1 MSKRLDGPRWGWI
14 VLTTWGLFALLPILY
29 FASIALRPRNE
40 IIAPQP
46 IYFPTLTTETWFK
59 IWTEWPICSYFENS
73 ILSITSSVFIC
84 LVLGVPCAYALA
96 RYRFAGNSDIG
107 NYILSTKMMAPAA
120 VVVPMFFLFGN
131 MRFPEIY
138 LFEFY
143 KFGFPSFVGSDQCF
157 LDFNFDG
164 FNISDFS
171 FSWGKYSIGP
181 YQTLDRWW
189 ALGLIYAAMNLSIVV
204 WIVRSYMIDI
214 HPEIEDAART
224 DGASDLRILWE
235 IIIPMCLP
243 GIITA
248 AVIAAIFAM
257 NEYLFTL
264 IIASKNAY
272 PLSVALANF
281 SGGSDGIIYNAIAL
295 VGFLAFFPALLL
307 VILIQNH
314 LSRGLTM
321 GAVKG

>member
-1 MSKRLDGPRWGWI
+1 MAAREKRSIAATLI
-14 VLTTWGLFALLPILY
+14 LSAWGLLCLLPIVF

-40 IIAPQP
+40 IIAPRP
-46 IYFPTLTTETWFK
+46 IYFPTITTETWAK
-59 IWTEWPICSYFENS
+59 IWAEWPIATYFKNS
-73 ILSITSSVFIC
+73 MMAISGSVFLC
-84 LVLGVPCAYALA
+84 LLLGIPAAYALA
-96 RYRFAGNSDIG
+96 RYRFKGREDIG
-107 NYILSTKMMAPAA
+107 FYILSTKMMAPAA
-120 VVVPMFFLFGN
+120 VAIPMFVLFGQLK
-131 MRFPEIY
+131 M
-138 LFEFY
+138 
-143 KFGFPSFVGSDQCF
+143 
-157 LDFNFDG
+157 LD
-164 FNISDFS
+164 
-171 FSWGKYSIGP
+171 
-181 YQTLDRWW
+181 TVW
-189 ALGLIYAAMNLSIVV
+189 ALMLVYAAMNLSIVV
-204 WIVRSYMIDI
+204 WIIRSYMLDI
-214 HPEIEDAART
+214 PHEIEDAART
-224 DGASDLRILWE
+224 DGASDLRILWD

-264 IIASKNAY
+264 IIATRNAY

>member
-1 MSKRLDGPRWGWI
+1 MSKRMEGPRWGWI
-14 VLTTWGLFALLPILY
+14 VLTIWGIFALLPIIY

-40 IIAPQP
+40 IIAPVP
-46 IYFPTLTTETWFK
+46 IYFPTLTTETWTK
-59 IWTEWPICSYFENS
+59 IWTEWPIGLYFYNS
-73 ILSITSSVFIC
+73 IVAISGSVFIC
-84 LVLGVPCAYALA
+84 LLLGIPAAYALA
-96 RYRFAGNSDIG
+96 RYKFKGNADIG

-120 VVVPMFFLFGN
+120 VVVPMFFLFGK
-131 MRFPEIY
+131 MKLID
-138 LFEFY
+138 
-143 KFGFPSFVGSDQCF
+143 SV
-157 LDFNFDG
+157 
-164 FNISDFS
+164 
-171 FSWGKYSIGP
+171 
-181 YQTLDRWW
+181 W
-189 ALGLIYAAMNLSIVV
+189 ALMLVYAAMNLSIVV
-204 WIVRSYMIDI
+204 WIVRSYML
-214 HPEIEDAART
+214 EIPHEVEDAART

>member
-1 MSKRLDGPRWGWI
+1 MKRRFEISSWSSLILWI
-14 VLTTWGLFALLPILY
+14 WAAICLLPIIY
-29 FASIALRPRNE
+29 FATIALRPRNE
-40 IIAPQP
+40 IIAPSP
-46 IYFPTLTTETWFK
+46 IYFPTISMETWSK
-59 IWTEWPICSYFENS
+59 IFNEWPIMSYFKNS
-73 ILSITSSVFIC
+73 MIAVSGSVFIC
-84 LVLGVPCAYALA
+84 LLLGIPAAYALA
-96 RYRFAGNSDIG
+96 RYTFKGREDIG
-107 NYILSTKMMAPAA
+107 FYILSTKFLAPAA
-120 VVVPMFFLFGN
+120 VAIPIFVLFGQLK
-131 MRFPEIY
+131 M
-138 LFEFY
+138 
-143 KFGFPSFVGSDQCF
+143 
-157 LDFNFDG
+157 LD
-164 FNISDFS
+164 
-171 FSWGKYSIGP
+171 
-181 YQTLDRWW
+181 TVW
-189 ALGLIYAAMNLSIVV
+189 ALMLVYAAMNLSIVV
-204 WIVRSYMIDI
+204 WIIRSYMVDI
-214 HPEIEDAART
+214 PSAIEDAAKT

-295 VGFLAFFPALLL
+295 VGFLAFIPSLLL
-307 VILIQNH
+307 VVFIQNH

>member
-1 MSKRLDGPRWGWI
+1 MNKPAEGPRWGWI
-14 VLTTWGLFALLPILY
+14 ALTIWGVFALLPIIY

-40 IIAPQP
+40 IIAPEP
-46 IYFPTLTTETWFK
+46 IYFPTLTTETWTK
-59 IWTEWPICSYFENS
+59 IWTEWPIGLYFYNS
-73 ILSITSSVFIC
+73 IVAIAGSVFIC
-84 LVLGVPCAYALA
+84 LMLGIPAAYALA
-96 RYRFAGNSDIG
+96 RYKFKGNADIG

-120 VVVPMFFLFGN
+120 VVVPMFFLFGK
-131 MRFPEIY
+131 MKLID
-138 LFEFY
+138 
-143 KFGFPSFVGSDQCF
+143 SV
-157 LDFNFDG
+157 
-164 FNISDFS
+164 
-171 FSWGKYSIGP
+171 
-181 YQTLDRWW
+181 W
-189 ALGLIYAAMNLSIVV
+189 ALMLVYAAMNLSIVV

-224 DGASDLRILWE
+224 DGASDLRILWS

-295 VGFLAFFPALLL
+295 VAFMAFFPALLL

>member
-1 MSKRLDGPRWGWI
+1 MSERLKGPRWGWI
-14 VLTTWGLFALLPILY
+14 VLTIWGLFAILPILF

-40 IIAPQP
+40 IIAPVP
-46 IYFPTLTTETWFK
+46 IYFPTLTSETWAK
-59 IWTEWPICSYFENS
+59 IWAEWPIGQYFYNS
-73 ILSITSSVFIC
+73 MMAVSTSVLIC
-84 LVLGVPCAYALA
+84 LVLGIPAAYALA
-96 RYRFAGNSDIG
+96 RYKFKGNSDIG

-120 VVVPMFFLFGN
+120 VVIPMFFLFGN
-131 MRFPEIY
+131 MKFPQIDV
-138 LFEFY
+138 
-143 KFGFPSFVGSDQCF
+143 FGIFT
-157 LDFNFDG
+157 
-164 FNISDFS
+164 
-171 FSWGKYSIGP
+171 IGP
-181 YQTLDRWW
+181 FQMLDRWW
-189 ALGLIYAAMNLSIVV
+189 GLAAIYAAMNLSIVV
-204 WIVRSYMIDI
+204 WIIRSYMI
-214 HPEIEDAART
+214 EIPHEVEDAART

-264 IIASKNAY
+264 IIASKVGY

>member
-1 MSKRLDGPRWGWI
+1 MMAPRSPTLSVIRI
-14 VLTTWGLFALLPILY
+14 VILTAWGLFCLLPIVF
-29 FASIALRPRNE
+29 FATIALRPRNE

-46 IYFPTLTTETWFK
+46 IYFPTISIETWSK
-59 IWTEWPICSYFENS
+59 IWAEWPIMTYFWNS
-73 ILSITSSVFIC
+73 VQAIAGSVAIC
-84 LVLGVPCAYALA
+84 LVLGIPAAYSLA
-96 RYRFAGNSDIG
+96 RYRYKGREDIG
-107 NYILSTKMMAPAA
+107 FYILSTKMMAPA
-120 VVVPMFFLFGN
+120 VVAIPVFFLF
-131 MRFPEIY
+131 R
-138 LFEFY
+138 
-143 KFGFPSFVGSDQCF
+143 
-157 LDFNFDG
+157 
-164 FNISDFS
+164 
-171 FSWGKYSIGP
+171 
-181 YQTLDRWW
+181 
-189 ALGLIYAAMNLSIVV
+189 ALGLLDTVWALMLVYAAMNLSIVI
-204 WIVRSYMIDI
+204 WIIRSYMLDI
-214 HPEIEDAART
+214 PHEIEDAART
-224 DGASDLRILWE
+224 DGASDLRILWS

-264 IIASKNAY
+264 IIATQKAY

>member
-1 MSKRLDGPRWGWI
+1 MSKRMEGPRWGWI
-14 VLTTWGLFALLPILY
+14 VLTIWGIFSFLPILF

-40 IIAPQP
+40 IIAPVP
-46 IYFPTLTTETWFK
+46 IYFPTITIETWAK
-59 IWTEWPICSYFENS
+59 IWNEWPIGLYFYNS
-73 ILSITSSVFIC
+73 VVAVSGSVFIC
-84 LVLGVPCAYALA
+84 LILGVPAAYALA
-96 RYRFAGNSDIG
+96 RYKFKGNADIG

-120 VVVPMFFLFGN
+120 VVVPMFFLFGK
-131 MRFPEIY
+131 MGLID
-138 LFEFY
+138 
-143 KFGFPSFVGSDQCF
+143 SV
-157 LDFNFDG
+157 
-164 FNISDFS
+164 
-171 FSWGKYSIGP
+171 
-181 YQTLDRWW
+181 W
-189 ALGLIYAAMNLSIVV
+189 ALMLVYAAMNLSIVV

-214 HPEIEDAART
+214 PPEIEDAART
-224 DGASDLRILWE
+224 DGATDLRILWE

>member
-1 MSKRLDGPRWGWI
+1 MKERSVSTLFRTLI
-14 VLTTWGLFALLPILY
+14 LLAWGLFCALPIIF
-29 FASIALRPRNE
+29 FATIALRPRNE

-46 IYFPTLTTETWFK
+46 IYIPTISIETWAK
-59 IWTEWPICSYFENS
+59 IWAEWPIMTYFWNS
-73 ILSITSSVFIC
+73 VVAVTGSVIIC
-84 LVLGVPCAYALA
+84 LVLGIPAAYSLA
-96 RYRFAGNSDIG
+96 RYQYRGREDIG
-107 NYILSTKMMAPAA
+107 FYILSTKMMAPAA
-120 VVVPMFFLFGN
+120 VAIPIFFLFRSMG
-131 MRFPEIY
+131 
-138 LFEFY
+138 L
-143 KFGFPSFVGSDQCF
+143 
-157 LDFNFDG
+157 LD
-164 FNISDFS
+164 
-171 FSWGKYSIGP
+171 
-181 YQTLDRWW
+181 TVW
-189 ALGLIYAAMNLSIVV
+189 ALMLVYAAINLSIVV
-204 WIVRSYMIDI
+204 WIIRSYMIDI
-214 HPEIEDAART
+214 PHEIEDAART
-224 DGASDLRILWE
+224 DGASDLRILWS

-264 IIASKNAY
+264 IIASKQAY

-295 VGFLAFFPALLL
+295 VAFLAFFPALLL

>member
-1 MSKRLDGPRWGWI
+1 MSERVQGPRWGWVI
-14 VLTTWGLFALLPILY
+14 LTIWGLFALLPILY

-40 IIAPQP
+40 IIAPEP
-46 IYFPTLTTETWFK
+46 IYFPTITTETWAK
-59 IWTEWPICSYFENS
+59 IWNEWPIGLYFYNS
-73 ILSITSSVFIC
+73 IVAVTGSVFIC
-84 LVLGVPCAYALA
+84 LILGVPAAYALA
-96 RYRFAGNSDIG
+96 RYKFKGNADIG

-120 VVVPMFFLFGN
+120 VVVPMFFLFGK
-131 MRFPEIY
+131 MGLID
-138 LFEFY
+138 
-143 KFGFPSFVGSDQCF
+143 SV
-157 LDFNFDG
+157 
-164 FNISDFS
+164 
-171 FSWGKYSIGP
+171 
-181 YQTLDRWW
+181 W
-189 ALGLIYAAMNLSIVV
+189 ALILIYAAMNLSIVV
-204 WIVRSYMIDI
+204 WIIRSYMVDI
-214 HPEIEDAART
+214 PHEIEDAART

-295 VGFLAFFPALLL
+295 VGFLAFFTALLL

>member
-1 MSKRLDGPRWGWI
+1 MSKRMEGPRWGWM
-14 VLTTWGLFALLPILY
+14 VLTIWGIFAFLPILY

-46 IYFPTLTTETWFK
+46 IYFPTLTIETWAK
-59 IWTEWPICSYFENS
+59 IWNEWPIGLYFYNS
-73 ILSITSSVFIC
+73 MVAITGSVFIC
-84 LVLGVPCAYALA
+84 LILGVPCAYALA
-96 RYRFAGNSDIG
+96 RYKFKGNADIG

-120 VVVPMFFLFGN
+120 VVVPMFFLFG
-131 MRFPEIY
+131 
-138 LFEFY
+138 
-143 KFGFPSFVGSDQCF
+143 K
-157 LDFNFDG
+157 
-164 FNISDFS
+164 
-171 FSWGKYSIGP
+171 
-181 YQTLDRWW
+181 
-189 ALGLIYAAMNLSIVV
+189 LGLIDSVWALMLVYAAMNLSIVV

>member
-1 MSKRLDGPRWGWI
+1 MSKRMEGPRWGWI
-14 VLTTWGLFALLPILY
+14 VLTIWGIFSFLPILF

-40 IIAPQP
+40 IIAPVP
-46 IYFPTLTTETWFK
+46 IYFPTITIETWAK
-59 IWTEWPICSYFENS
+59 IWNEWPIGLYFYNS
-73 ILSITSSVFIC
+73 IVAVSGSVFIC
-84 LVLGVPCAYALA
+84 LILGVPAAYALA
-96 RYRFAGNSDIG
+96 RYKFRGNADIG

-120 VVVPMFFLFGN
+120 VVVPMFFLFGK
-131 MRFPEIY
+131 MGLID
-138 LFEFY
+138 
-143 KFGFPSFVGSDQCF
+143 SV
-157 LDFNFDG
+157 
-164 FNISDFS
+164 
-171 FSWGKYSIGP
+171 
-181 YQTLDRWW
+181 W
-189 ALGLIYAAMNLSIVV
+189 ALMLVYAAMNLSIVV

-214 HPEIEDAART
+214 PPEIEDAART
-224 DGASDLRILWE
+224 DGATDLRILWE

-264 IIASKNAY
+264 FIASKNAY

>member
-1 MSKRLDGPRWGWI
+1 MNRRLEGPRWGWA
-14 VLTTWGLFALLPILY
+14 VLTIWGLFALLPIVY

-59 IWTEWPICSYFENS
+59 IWTEWPIGLYFYNS
-73 ILSITSSVFIC
+73 MVAISGSVFIC
-84 LVLGVPCAYALA
+84 LLLGVPAAYALA
-96 RYRFAGNSDIG
+96 RYKFKGNADIG

-120 VVVPMFFLFGN
+120 VVVPMFFLFGKLKL
-131 MRFPEIY
+131 ID
-138 LFEFY
+138 
-143 KFGFPSFVGSDQCF
+143 SV
-157 LDFNFDG
+157 
-164 FNISDFS
+164 
-171 FSWGKYSIGP
+171 
-181 YQTLDRWW
+181 W
-189 ALGLIYAAMNLSIVV
+189 ALMLVYAAMNLSIVV

-224 DGASDLRILWE
+224 DGAGDLRILWE

>member
-1 MSKRLDGPRWGWI
+1 MNKRLKLSPWSTAILWAWAAI
-14 VLTTWGLFALLPILY
+14 CLLPIIF
-29 FASIALRPRNE
+29 FATIALRPRNE

-46 IYFPTLTTETWFK
+46 IYFPTISTETWAK
-59 IWTEWPICSYFENS
+59 IWAEWPIGTYFMNS
-73 ILSITSSVFIC
+73 MIAVSGSVFIC
-84 LVLGVPCAYALA
+84 LLLGIPAAYALA
-96 RYRFAGNSDIG
+96 RYRFKGREDIG
-107 NYILSTKMMAPAA
+107 FYILSTKMMAPAA
-120 VVVPMFFLFGN
+120 VAIPIFVLFGQFK
-131 MRFPEIY
+131 M
-138 LFEFY
+138 
-143 KFGFPSFVGSDQCF
+143 
-157 LDFNFDG
+157 LD
-164 FNISDFS
+164 
-171 FSWGKYSIGP
+171 
-181 YQTLDRWW
+181 TVW
-189 ALGLIYAAMNLSIVV
+189 ALMLVYAAMNLSIVV
-204 WIVRSYMIDI
+204 WIIRSYMIDI
-214 HPEIEDAART
+214 PHEIEDAART

-235 IIIPMCLP
+235 IIIPMCVP

-257 NEYLFTL
+257 NEYLLTL

>member
-1 MSKRLDGPRWGWI
+1 MNKRLEGPKWGWI
-14 VLTTWGLFALLPILY
+14 VLTIWGVFALLPILY

-46 IYFPTLTTETWFK
+46 IYFPTLTTETWTK
-59 IWTEWPICSYFENS
+59 IWTEWPIGLYFYNS
-73 ILSITSSVFIC
+73 IIAISGSVFIC
-84 LVLGVPCAYALA
+84 LVLGIPCAYALA
-96 RYRFAGNSDIG
+96 RYKFKGNADIG

-120 VVVPMFFLFGN
+120 VVVPMFFLFGKLKL
-131 MRFPEIY
+131 ID
-138 LFEFY
+138 
-143 KFGFPSFVGSDQCF
+143 SV
-157 LDFNFDG
+157 
-164 FNISDFS
+164 
-171 FSWGKYSIGP
+171 
-181 YQTLDRWW
+181 W
-189 ALGLIYAAMNLSIVV
+189 ALMLVYAAMNLSIVV
-204 WIVRSYMIDI
+204 WIIRSYMIDI

>member
-1 MSKRLDGPRWGWI
+1 MRKRFDISPWSSL
-14 VLTTWGLFALLPILY
+14 VLWLWAAVCLLPIIF
-29 FASIALRPRNE
+29 FATIALRPRNE

-46 IYFPTLTTETWFK
+46 IYFPTISMETWAK
-59 IWTEWPICSYFENS
+59 IFAEWPIMNYFKNS
-73 ILSITSSVFIC
+73 MLAISGSVFIC
-84 LVLGVPCAYALA
+84 LLLGVPAAYALA
-96 RYRFAGNSDIG
+96 RYQFKGREDIG
-107 NYILSTKMMAPAA
+107 FYILSTKMMAPAA
-120 VVVPMFFLFGN
+120 VAIPIFVLFGQLR
-131 MRFPEIY
+131 M
-138 LFEFY
+138 
-143 KFGFPSFVGSDQCF
+143 
-157 LDFNFDG
+157 LD
-164 FNISDFS
+164 
-171 FSWGKYSIGP
+171 
-181 YQTLDRWW
+181 TVW
-189 ALGLIYAAMNLSIVV
+189 ALMLVYAAMNLSIVV
-204 WIVRSYMIDI
+204 WIIRSYMIDI
-214 HPEIEDAART
+214 PHEIEDAART
-224 DGASDLRILWE
+224 DGASDLRIMWE

-295 VGFLAFFPALLL
+295 VGFLAFLPALFLI
-307 VILIQNH
+307 VLIQNH

>member
-1 MSKRLDGPRWGWI
+1 MSKRMEGPRWGWI
-14 VLTTWGLFALLPILY
+14 VLTIWGIFSFLPILF

-40 IIAPQP
+40 IIAPVP
-46 IYFPTLTTETWFK
+46 IYFPTITIETWAK
-59 IWTEWPICSYFENS
+59 IWNEWPIGLYFYNS
-73 ILSITSSVFIC
+73 VVAVSGSVFIC
-84 LVLGVPCAYALA
+84 LILGVPAAYALA
-96 RYRFAGNSDIG
+96 RYKFKGNADIG

-120 VVVPMFFLFGN
+120 VVVPMFFLFGK
-131 MRFPEIY
+131 MGLID
-138 LFEFY
+138 
-143 KFGFPSFVGSDQCF
+143 SV
-157 LDFNFDG
+157 
-164 FNISDFS
+164 
-171 FSWGKYSIGP
+171 
-181 YQTLDRWW
+181 W
-189 ALGLIYAAMNLSIVV
+189 ALMLVYAAMNLSIVV

-214 HPEIEDAART
+214 PPEIEDAART
-224 DGASDLRILWE
+224 DGATDLRILWE

-264 IIASKNAY
+264 IIASMNAY
-272 PLSVALANF
+272 PLSVALAIF

>member
-1 MSKRLDGPRWGWI
+1 MSEGSRFSAARTIL
-14 VLTTWGLFALLPILY
+14 LTVWGLFCLLPIIF
-29 FASIALRPRNE
+29 FATIALRPRNE
-40 IIAPQP
+40 IIAPSP
-46 IYFPTLTTETWFK
+46 IYFPTISIETWAK
-59 IWTEWPICSYFENS
+59 IWAEWPIMHYFMNS
-73 ILSITSSVFIC
+73 VIAVSGSVVIC
-84 LVLGVPCAYALA
+84 LVLGIPAAYSLA
-96 RYRFAGNSDIG
+96 RYQYRGREDIG
-107 NYILSTKMMAPAA
+107 FYILSTKMMAPAA
-120 VVVPMFFLFGN
+120 VAIPIFFLFRAMG
-131 MRFPEIY
+131 
-138 LFEFY
+138 L
-143 KFGFPSFVGSDQCF
+143 
-157 LDFNFDG
+157 LD
-164 FNISDFS
+164 
-171 FSWGKYSIGP
+171 
-181 YQTLDRWW
+181 TVW
-189 ALGLIYAAMNLSIVV
+189 ALMLVYSAMNLSIVV
-204 WIVRSYMIDI
+204 WIIRSYMIDI
-214 HPEIEDAART
+214 PHEIEDAART
-224 DGASDLRILWE
+224 DGASDLRILWS

-295 VGFLAFFPALLL
+295 VAFLAFFPALLL

>member
-1 MSKRLDGPRWGWI
+1 MSKSMNGPRWGWI
-14 VLTTWGLFALLPILY
+14 VLTIWGIFAFLPILF

-40 IIAPQP
+40 IIAPVP
-46 IYFPTLTTETWFK
+46 IYFPTLTTETWAK
-59 IWTEWPICSYFENS
+59 IWNEWPIGLYFYNS
-73 ILSITSSVFIC
+73 IVAVTGSVIIC
-84 LVLGVPCAYALA
+84 LVLGVPAAYALA
-96 RYRFAGNSDIG
+96 RYKFKGNSDIG

-120 VVVPMFFLFGN
+120 VVVPMFFLFGK
-131 MRFPEIY
+131 MGLID
-138 LFEFY
+138 
-143 KFGFPSFVGSDQCF
+143 SV
-157 LDFNFDG
+157 
-164 FNISDFS
+164 
-171 FSWGKYSIGP
+171 
-181 YQTLDRWW
+181 W
-189 ALGLIYAAMNLSIVV
+189 ALMLVYAAMNLSIVV

>member
-1 MSKRLDGPRWGWI
+1 MKDRATAG
-14 VLTTWGLFALLPILY
+14 TWVAKFILALWAAACTLPIIF

-40 IIAPQP
+40 IIAPTP
-46 IYFPTLTTETWFK
+46 IYFPTLTTETWAK
-59 IWTEWPICSYFENS
+59 IWAEWPIGTYFANS
-73 ILSITSSVFIC
+73 VMAVFGSVIIC
-84 LVLGVPCAYALA
+84 LLLGVPAAYALA
-96 RYRFAGNSDIG
+96 RYRFKGREDIG
-107 NYILSTKMMAPAA
+107 FYILSTKMMAPAA
-120 VVVPMFFLFGN
+120 VAIPMFVLFGKLH
-131 MRFPEIY
+131 I
-138 LFEFY
+138 
-143 KFGFPSFVGSDQCF
+143 
-157 LDFNFDG
+157 LD
-164 FNISDFS
+164 
-171 FSWGKYSIGP
+171 
-181 YQTLDRWW
+181 TVW
-189 ALGLIYAAMNLSIVV
+189 ALMLIYAAANLSIVV
-204 WIVRSYMIDI
+204 WIIRSYMVDI
-214 HPEIEDAART
+214 PHEIEDAART
-224 DGASDLRILWE
+224 DGASDLRIMWS

-295 VGFLAFFPALLL
+295 VSFLAFFPALLL
-307 VILIQNH
+307 VISIQNH

>member
-1 MSKRLDGPRWGWI
+1 MSKRMEGPRWGWI
-14 VLTTWGLFALLPILY
+14 VLTIWGVFAFLPILY

-40 IIAPQP
+40 IIAPVP
-46 IYFPTLTTETWFK
+46 IYFPTLTTETWAK
-59 IWTEWPICSYFENS
+59 IWNEWPIGLYFYNS
-73 ILSITSSVFIC
+73 IVAVTGSVFIC
-84 LVLGVPCAYALA
+84 LILGVPAAYALA
-96 RYRFAGNSDIG
+96 RYKFKGNADIG

-120 VVVPMFFLFGN
+120 VVVPMFFLFGKLKL
-131 MRFPEIY
+131 ID
-138 LFEFY
+138 
-143 KFGFPSFVGSDQCF
+143 SV
-157 LDFNFDG
+157 
-164 FNISDFS
+164 
-171 FSWGKYSIGP
+171 
-181 YQTLDRWW
+181 W
-189 ALGLIYAAMNLSIVV
+189 ALMLVYAAMNLSIVV

>member
-1 MSKRLDGPRWGWI
+1 MSKRLEGPRWGWI
-14 VLTTWGLFALLPILY
+14 VLTIWGLFALLPIIY

-40 IIAPQP
+40 IIAPVP
-46 IYFPTLTTETWFK
+46 IYFPTLTTETWIK
-59 IWTEWPICSYFENS
+59 IWTEWPIGLYFYNS
-73 ILSITSSVFIC
+73 VVAITGSVFIC
-84 LVLGVPCAYALA
+84 LILGIPAAYALA
-96 RYRFAGNSDIG
+96 RYKFKGNADIG

-120 VVVPMFFLFGN
+120 VVIPMFFLFGKLK
-131 MRFPEIY
+131 M
-138 LFEFY
+138 
-143 KFGFPSFVGSDQCF
+143 
-157 LDFNFDG
+157 LD
-164 FNISDFS
+164 SV
-171 FSWGKYSIGP
+171 
-181 YQTLDRWW
+181 W
-189 ALGLIYAAMNLSIVV
+189 ALMLIYAAMNLSIVV

-295 VGFLAFFPALLL
+295 VGFLAFFPVLLL

>member
-1 MSKRLDGPRWGWI
+1 MSKRLEGPKWGWI
-14 VLTTWGLFALLPILY
+14 VLTIWGVFALLPIIY

-46 IYFPTLTTETWFK
+46 IYFPTLTTETWTK
-59 IWTEWPICSYFENS
+59 IWTEWPIGLYFYNS
-73 ILSITSSVFIC
+73 IVAITGSVFIC
-84 LVLGVPCAYALA
+84 LILGIPCAYALA
-96 RYRFAGNSDIG
+96 RYKFKGNADIG

-120 VVVPMFFLFGN
+120 VVVPMFFLFGKLKL
-131 MRFPEIY
+131 ID
-138 LFEFY
+138 
-143 KFGFPSFVGSDQCF
+143 SV
-157 LDFNFDG
+157 
-164 FNISDFS
+164 
-171 FSWGKYSIGP
+171 
-181 YQTLDRWW
+181 W
-189 ALGLIYAAMNLSIVV
+189 ALMLVYAAMNLSIVV
-204 WIVRSYMIDI
+204 WIIRSYMIDI

>member
-1 MSKRLDGPRWGWI
+1 MSKRREGPRWGWM
-14 VLTTWGLFALLPILY
+14 VLTIWGAFAFLPILY

-46 IYFPTLTTETWFK
+46 IYFPTLTIETWAK
-59 IWTEWPICSYFENS
+59 IWNEWPIGLYFYNS
-73 ILSITSSVFIC
+73 IVAITGSVFIC
-84 LVLGVPCAYALA
+84 LILGVPCAYALA
-96 RYRFAGNSDIG
+96 RYKFKGNADIG

-120 VVVPMFFLFGN
+120 VVVPMFFLFG
-131 MRFPEIY
+131 
-138 LFEFY
+138 
-143 KFGFPSFVGSDQCF
+143 K
-157 LDFNFDG
+157 
-164 FNISDFS
+164 
-171 FSWGKYSIGP
+171 
-181 YQTLDRWW
+181 
-189 ALGLIYAAMNLSIVV
+189 LGLIDSVWALMLVYAAMNLSIVV

-224 DGASDLRILWE
+224 DGAGDLRILWE

-248 AVIAAIFAM
+248 GVIAAIFAM

-307 VILIQNH
+307 VISIQNH

>member
-1 MSKRLDGPRWGWI
+1 MSERVMGPRWSTAILWI
-14 VLTTWGLFALLPILY
+14 WGLICLLPIVY

-40 IIAPQP
+40 IIAPTP
-46 IYFPTLTTETWFK
+46 IYFPTITTETWTK
-59 IWTEWPICSYFENS
+59 IWDEWPIGLYFFNS
-73 ILSITSSVFIC
+73 IVAITGSVFIC
-84 LVLGVPCAYALA
+84 LVLGIPAAYALA
-96 RYRFAGNSDIG
+96 RYKFRFNEDIG

-120 VVVPMFFLFGN
+120 VTIPIFFLFGKLKL
-131 MRFPEIY
+131 ID
-138 LFEFY
+138 
-143 KFGFPSFVGSDQCF
+143 SV
-157 LDFNFDG
+157 
-164 FNISDFS
+164 
-171 FSWGKYSIGP
+171 
-181 YQTLDRWW
+181 W
-189 ALGLIYAAMNLSIVV
+189 ALMLIYAAMNLSIVV
-204 WIVRSYMIDI
+204 WIIRSYMIDI
-214 HPEIEDAART
+214 PHEIEDAART
-224 DGASDLRILWE
+224 DGASDGRILWE
-235 IIIPMCLP
+235 IILPICLP
-243 GIITA
+243 GVITA

-307 VILIQNH
+307 VILVQNH

>member
-1 MSKRLDGPRWGWI
+1 MKERIEGPRWGWI
-14 VLTTWGLFALLPILY
+14 VLTIWGVFALLPIIY
-29 FASIALRPRNE
+29 FASIALRSRNE
-40 IIAPQP
+40 IIATVP

-59 IWTEWPICSYFENS
+59 IWTEWPIGLYFYNS
-73 ILSITSSVFIC
+73 IVAITGSVFIC
-84 LVLGVPCAYALA
+84 LLLGIPAAYALA
-96 RYRFAGNSDIG
+96 RYKFKGNADIG

-120 VVVPMFFLFGN
+120 VVVPMFFLFGK
-131 MRFPEIY
+131 MKLID
-138 LFEFY
+138 
-143 KFGFPSFVGSDQCF
+143 SV
-157 LDFNFDG
+157 
-164 FNISDFS
+164 
-171 FSWGKYSIGP
+171 
-181 YQTLDRWW
+181 W
-189 ALGLIYAAMNLSIVV
+189 ALMLVYAAMNLSIVV
-204 WIVRSYMIDI
+204 WIIRSYMIDI

-224 DGASDLRILWE
+224 DGASDLRIMWE